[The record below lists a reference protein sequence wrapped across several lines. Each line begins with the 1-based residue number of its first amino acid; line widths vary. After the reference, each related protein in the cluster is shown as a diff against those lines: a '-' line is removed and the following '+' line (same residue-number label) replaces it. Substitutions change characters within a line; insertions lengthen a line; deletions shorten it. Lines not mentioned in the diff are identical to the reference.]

1 MSTGQVP
8 LPPPQPK
15 KKSIDMAS
23 LVEQEQRMKA
33 RVALQLPSYRR
44 RRSPAPRPPRRCV
57 ASPQAVNEAKKRAV
71 QQRVDFDTFQKMAA
85 AAHLVPIQG
94 GSNARAQA
102 EKARLQGMPAFRF
115 GVDGKPFK

>member
-1 MSTGQVP
+1 MSAGQVP

-23 LVEQEQRMKA
+23 LVEQEHRMK
-33 RVALQLPSYRR
+33 
-44 RRSPAPRPPRRCV
+44 
-57 ASPQAVNEAKKRAV
+57 AVNEAKKRAV
-71 QQRVDFDTFQKMAA
+71 QQRVDFDTFQKMVA
-85 AAHLVPIQG
+85 AAHLVPIQS

-102 EKARLQGMPAFRF
+102 EQARLQGMPAFRF